1 MAAATNTNEATG
13 KERAKSRGRRP
24 LAGLICCLL
33 AAVICYCAENGTIT
47 RARNVD
53 QARSVMQTVP
63 ADAID
68 PAHDGALVHVTGE
81 VRAAQPLIDPDT
93 GVSVAAVALVREV
106 EMLQWTEEQSEPS
119 DGDASPYAYRQVWS
133 SDLIDASRFHTA
145 EGHENPPEMPL
156 ASKRFAAQ
164 RLQLGQYVLP
174 RAMATQLAAAEPV
187 ALEPDQIT
195 PTTGI
200 VDEGYVYLER
210 GPDAAQVGDVR
221 IRYLVVPGQTVTV
234 LAEQTGNSFR
244 PYRTQS
250 GALLEE
256 IALGEHDA
264 EALLA
269 RGLPTLGKRVWAARV
284 VAPVLMVVGG
294 ILLLGAIAGLLKHIP
309 FVRYVASGDLR
320 TSIAVGI
327 AAYLAL
333 FGCIWIGY
341 RGIVGAVALAAAVI
355 ALFFLPVVGAVKAR
369 REKRAAKAAARAAA
383 AEAKAAAEP
392 EPTPE
397 PESAEEPEATPEPE
411 PEPEA
416 MASESL
422 REPVEEAPPADE
434 PEPDETAAPDEEPKQ
449 PDPTDRPA
457 D

>member
-33 AAVICYCAENGTIT
+33 AAVICYCAEYGTIT

-81 VRAAQPLIDPDT
+81 VRAAQPLADPDT
-93 GVSVAAVALVREV
+93 GVSVAAVGLVREV
-106 EMLQWTEEQSEPS
+106 EMLQWTEEEAEPTE
-119 DGDASPYAYRQVWS
+119 GDASPYSYRQAWS
-133 SDLIDASRFHTA
+133 SDPIDASRFHTA
-145 EGHENPPEMPL
+145 EGHENPSEMPL
-156 ASKRFAAQ
+156 TPERFAAQ
-164 RLQLGQYVLP
+164 RLQLGAYVLP
-174 RAMATQLAAAEPV
+174 RAMATQLAATEPA
-187 ALEPDQIT
+187 ALAPDQIT
-195 PTTGI
+195 PTAGV

-256 IALGEHDA
+256 IALGERDA
-264 EALLA
+264 EELLA
-269 RGLPTLGKRVWAARV
+269 LGLPTLGRRVWAARV

-294 ILLLGAIAGLLKHIP
+294 ILLLGAMAGLLKRIP
-309 FVRYVASGDLR
+309 FLRYIASGDLR
-320 TSIAVGI
+320 SSIAVGI

-333 FGCIWIGY
+333 FGGIWIGY
-341 RGIVGAVALAAAVI
+341 RGIVGAVALAAAVV
-355 ALFFLPVVGAVKAR
+355 ALFFLPVVGAVKAQR
-369 REKRAAKAAARAAA
+369 QKRAAEAAARAAA

-392 EPTPE
+392 EPTRE
-397 PESAEEPEATPEPE
+397 LESTEEPGATPEPE
-411 PEPEA
+411 PEFEET
-416 MASESL
+416 ASESL
-422 REPVEEAPPADE
+422 REPVEDAPPADE
-434 PEPDETAAPDEEPKQ
+434 PEPDETAAPDEEPKR

>member
-1 MAAATNTNEATG
+1 MAATTNTNEATG
-13 KERAKSRGRRP
+13 KERARTGFRRS
-24 LAGLICCLL
+24 LTGVICFLL
-33 AAVICYCAENGTIT
+33 AAVICYCAEYGTIT

-53 QARSVMQTVP
+53 HARSELRTVS

-68 PAHDGALVHVTGE
+68 PANDGALVHVTGE
-81 VRAAQPLIDPDT
+81 VRAAQPLTDPDT
-93 GVSVAAVALVREV
+93 GVSVAAVGLVREV
-106 EMLQWTEEQSEPS
+106 EMLQWTEEEGEPS

-133 SDLIDASRFHTA
+133 SDLIDASRFHAA
-145 EGHENPPEMPL
+145 EGHENPSEMPL
-156 ASKRFAAQ
+156 ASERFAAQ

-174 RAMATQLAAAEPV
+174 RSMATQLAATEPA
-187 ALEPDQIT
+187 ALTPDQIT
-195 PTTGI
+195 PTAGV

-256 IALGEHDA
+256 IALGERDA

-269 RGLPTLGKRVWAARV
+269 LGLPTLGKRVWAARV

-294 ILLLGAIAGLLKHIP
+294 ILLLGAMAGLLKHLP

-320 TSIAVGI
+320 SSTAVGI

-341 RGIVGAVALAAAVI
+341 RGIVGAVALAAAII

-369 REKRAAKAAARAAA
+369 REKRAAEAAARAAA

-397 PESAEEPEATPEPE
+397 PKSAEEPEATPEPE
-411 PEPEA
+411 PGPEE
-416 MASESL
+416 MYSESL
-422 REPVEEAPPADE
+422 REPVEETPPAGE
-434 PEPDETAAPDEEPKQ
+434 PAPDETAAPDEEPKQ
-449 PDPTDRPA
+449 SDPTDRPA

>member
-1 MAAATNTNEATG
+1 MAAATNANEATG
-13 KERAKSRGRRP
+13 KERAKPRGRRR
-24 LAGLICCLL
+24 LTGLICCLL

-68 PAHDGALVHVTGE
+68 PANDGALVHATGE
-81 VRAAQPLIDPDT
+81 VRAAQPLTDPDT
-93 GVSVAAVALVREV
+93 GVSVAAIGLVREV
-106 EMLQWTEEQSEPS
+106 EMLQWTEEQGEPS
-119 DGDASPYAYRQVWS
+119 EGDASPYSYRQVWS
-133 SDLIDASRFHTA
+133 SDLIDASQFHVT
-145 EGHENPPEMPL
+145 EGHENPTEMPL
-156 ASKRFAAQ
+156 TFERFAAQ
-164 RLQLGQYVLP
+164 RLQLGAYVLP
-174 RAMATQLAAAEPV
+174 RAMATELAAAEPV
-187 ALEPDQIT
+187 ALSPDQLA
-195 PTTGI
+195 PA
-200 VDEGYVYLER
+200 EGVLHEEYVYPEHT
-210 GPDAAQVGDVR
+210 PDAAQVGDVR
-221 IRYLVVPGQTVTV
+221 VRYLVVPGQTVTV

-256 IALGEHDA
+256 IALGEHGA
-264 EALLA
+264 ETLLA

-284 VAPVLMVVGG
+284 VAPVLMIVGG
-294 ILLLGAIAGLLKHIP
+294 ILLLGAIAGLLKRIP
-309 FVRYVASGDLR
+309 FLRYIASGELR
-320 TSIAVGI
+320 SSIAVGV

-341 RGIVGAVALAAAVI
+341 RAIVGAVALAAAVV
-355 ALFFLPVVGAVKAR
+355 ALFLLPVWRAVKAQ
-369 REKRAAKAAARAAA
+369 REKRAAEAAARAAA

-392 EPTPE
+392 EPSAESE
-397 PESAEEPEATPEPE
+397 PKSAEEPEATPAPE
-411 PEPEA
+411 PDE
-416 MASESL
+416 MTSESL

-434 PEPDETAAPDEEPKQ
+434 PEPNETAAPDEAPEQ